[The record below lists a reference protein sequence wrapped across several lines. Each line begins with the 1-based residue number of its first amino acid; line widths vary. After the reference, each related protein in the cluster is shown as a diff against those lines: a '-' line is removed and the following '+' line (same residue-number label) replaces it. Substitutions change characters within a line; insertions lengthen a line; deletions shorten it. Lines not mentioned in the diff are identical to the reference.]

1 MDSEKRV
8 AVCVECGKEFE
19 ITEGWLKMVEEKPGF
34 QLPKRCAACRLAKKR
49 RNENNLG
56 GSTRK
61 PPKNR
66 FPKSVEKED
75 DDFKFD

>member
-1 MDSEKRV
+1 MSSEKKI

-49 RNENNLG
+49 RNENNSSG
-56 GSTRK
+56 KGKTRGK
-61 PPKNR
+61 
-66 FPKSVEKED
+66 FPKE
-75 DDFKFD
+75 DDFKFDE

>member
-1 MDSEKRV
+1 MDPEKRI
-8 AVCVECGKEFE
+8 AICVECGKEFE

-61 PPKNR
+61 KSPR

-75 DDFKFD
+75 EDFKFND